1 MSFAVKPLPFD
12 ATRIAGLSE
21 HRHSLADGRPILA
34 LDIYEHSYHLDYGAK
49 AAAYIDAFMKAI
61 SWDGAGRRLAGEST
75 ASLALAA
82 S

>member
-21 HRHSLADGRPILA
+21 HTHSLTDGRPILA

-49 AAAYIDAFMKAI
+49 AAAYIDVLHEGHQLGRCRPA
-61 SWDGAGRRLAGEST
+61 AGR
-75 ASLALAA
+75 
-82 S
+82 